1 MLLERPFETAVFT
14 GGTVFSHGHF
24 ILNAGYSQT
33 FDNIFNWEEPY
44 QTYLAWKA
52 GYKLYAM
59 NQNVIYHLWNRDY
72 RPSFGD
78 DARSFSHKK
87 QQKLGGSSTAEE
99 LARNFDSVKQGNQ
112 IRRIIYGD

>member
-1 MLLERPFETAVFT
+1 MLERPFETAVFT

-52 GYKLYAM
+52 GYKFYAM
-59 NQNVIYHLWNRDY
+59 NQVFIHHLWVNDY

-78 DARSFSHKK
+78 DAKSFSHKK
-87 QQKLGGSSTAEE
+87 QQKLGGSTAESKF
-99 LARNFDSVKQGNQ
+99 LTRNFDSLKQGN
-112 IRRIIYGD
+112 